1 MQALSETKEKIEKN
15 KGKGDLRDLRA
26 GRGDIS
32 GWLEI
37 IAKRPAE
44 RPV

>member
-26 GRGDIS
+26 GRGEGAGAPPD
-32 GWLEI
+32 LN
-37 IAKRPAE
+37 KFFPLND
-44 RPV
+44 